1 MSAATTG
8 LYARGLEIF
17 YGDRPIV
24 EGADIEARAGAI
36 SFVLGGNGSGKT
48 TLLKSCVGLLPIA
61 SGAVWLHGARLDG
74 LSSIERAKRIAYLPQ
89 SHRPTFPFPVREVVL
104 MGRWPHSTPMRGYG
118 DDDRAAAMRALSQ
131 VGVESLADRPYTEIS
146 GGERQLVLIARAL
159 AQEAGVLVLD
169 EPETGLDVG
178 RRQRLM
184 ALLRQLA
191 DQGRAVLLS
200 SHFPDNALL
209 FADHV
214 ALLAEN
220 RVIAT
225 GAPTEVVT
233 KERLWRVYGVEVA
246 LPLAT
251 RGATLAAQIGN

>member
-1 MSAATTG
+1 MSAAAMS
-8 LYARGLEIF
+8 LDARGLSIF
-17 YGDRPIV
+17 YGARPII
-24 EGADIEARAGAI
+24 EGADIEARAGAV

-61 SGAVWLHGARLDG
+61 SGVVRLHGARIDG
-74 LSSIERAKRIAYLPQ
+74 LNSIERAKRVAYLPQ
-89 SHRPTFPFPVREVVL
+89 AHRPSFPFPVREVVL
-104 MGRWPHSTPMRGYG
+104 MGRWPHASPMRGYS
-118 DDDRAAAMRALSQ
+118 DDDRAAAMRALGQ
-131 VGVESLADRPYTEIS
+131 VGVEKLADRPYTELS

-214 ALLAEN
+214 ALLADN
-220 RVIAT
+220 RVIAS
-225 GAPTEVVT
+225 GAPGEVVT
-233 KERLWRVYGVEVA
+233 KERLWKVYGVEVA

-251 RGATLAAQIGN
+251 RGANLAAPTGN